1 MKKLLITGHLGKDAV
16 LRTDNTGNDYATF
29 SVGVSVGTK
38 DKPKTDWVEVSCSGK
53 HLELVK
59 YLKSGVKV
67 LVEGFPTVNAYLA
80 KEDNQPKASQ
90 KLFAHMIDILVFK
103 NDDAKLDNMKADVG
117 VDDIEEYI
125 HVNSNIT
132 VHNEISEG

>member
-1 MKKLLITGHLGKDAV
+1 MKKLLITGHLGQDAV
-16 LRTDNTGNDYATF
+16 LRTDTTGNEYATF

-67 LVEGFPTVNAYLA
+67 LVEGFPTINAYLA
-80 KEDNQPKASQ
+80 KEDNKPKASQ
-90 KLFAHMIDILVFK
+90 KLFAHIIDILVFK
-103 NDDAKLDNMKADVG
+103 T
-117 VDDIEEYI
+117 DDI
-125 HVNSNIT
+125 VNKNTIENTAETHIAESHNIA
-132 VHNEISEG
+132 SEV